1 MSQYPEISLIIS
13 FFAETLN
20 SSQRTMHIP
29 YNLLLTLFYLR
40 KNNLSFC
47 INNLFF
53 LRVKTSF
60 MYSVKT
66 LYYIAYVIHVTHV
79 HIEHYTNWLLIGI
92 RKQKETYI
100 LPWDFFIDNNM
111 SHSKRNDY
119 HSSPTVPTTLF
130 FTILSY
136 CIVHLYCSIVP

>member
-1 MSQYPEISLIIS
+1 MLLIIPF

-20 SSQRTMHIP
+20 TSHRTMHIP
-29 YNLLLTLFYLR
+29 YSLFFFFQR
-40 KNNLSFC
+40 KNNFSFC

-66 LYYIAYVIHVTHV
+66 LYYIPYVIHVTQV

-92 RKQKETYI
+92 PNETETNI
-100 LPWDFFIDNNM
+100 LPWDFFIVNNICL
-111 SHSKRNDY
+111 
-119 HSSPTVPTTLF
+119 V
-130 FTILSY
+130 
-136 CIVHLYCSIVP
+136 